1 MAKLLLIED
10 DIELVTM
17 VAEWLSAEYEVEVA
31 HDGQEGLAKL
41 QGSEYDVIVLDWRL
55 PKLPGI
61 EVCREYRAAGGT
73 TPIIMLTGRS
83 SVEDREEG
91 LDTGADDYLVKPF
104 SMRELTSRL
113 KALRRRGISGCQR
126 RFDLWRHQARPQAN
140 TGLPKATSLSICCP
154 KSLPLLEFLMR
165 HPDEVFS
172 SDNLLAR
179 VWSTD
184 GETGR
189 RRGQDFD

>member
-17 VAEWLSAEYEVEVA
+17 VAEWLSSEYEVDVA

-41 QGSEYDVIVLDWRL
+41 SGSEYDVIVLDWRL

-61 EVCREYRAAGGT
+61 EVCREYRAAGGK

-113 KALRRRGISGCQR
+113 KAVRRRGILVANDVLICGDIKLDSGKHRVTKGDISVHLSAQR
-126 RFDLWRHQARPQAN
+126 
-140 TGLPKATSLSICCP
+140 ICP
-154 KSLPLLEFLMR
+154 
-165 HPDEVFS
+165 
-172 SDNLLAR
+172 AR
-179 VWSTD
+179 VSHAPP
-184 GETGR
+184 G
-189 RRGQDFD
+189 